1 MAGKRNKN
9 GRYIPKNTIIS
20 MPNHKPAS
28 SSKFTLKNII
38 FSTIGSLF
46 LYFTY
51 PLLVELIKNK
61 YEHYLSTIKIAE
73 ADLTLKEYRYERET
87 PKYRVYAVNF
97 TISNTGNQD
106 FTLIQAI
113 PSDPNDK
120 SLTLNFL
127 QNNSCE
133 SYKDITI
140 EHGKFRDFTMHVFVP
155 QKIIEY
161 AKIQEKNVK
170 EQYSLAN
177 GQTGKIINPE
187 YSYSSFEII
196 AKVLIY
202 GADKKYRGAISA
214 PFEMQYSKGNEY
226 SSERKNIVSS
236 LPKPIDFEERN
247 EYFYNCPIKNV
258 TQ

>member
-1 MAGKRNKN
+1 MA
-9 GRYIPKNTIIS
+9 I
-20 MPNHKPAS
+20 
-28 SSKFTLKNII
+28 L
-38 FSTIGSLF
+38 LF
-46 LYFTY
+46 LLTY
-51 PLLVELIKNK
+51 LVFPLITDYIKTKNA
-61 YEHYLSTIKIAE
+61 HTLSTEKIAE
-73 ADLTLKEYRYERET
+73 AGLTLKEYRYERET

-97 TISNTGNQD
+97 TINNTGNQD

-113 PSDPNDK
+113 PYDPNDK

-140 EHGKFRDFTMHVFVP
+140 EHGKFRDITMHVFVP
-155 QKIIEY
+155 QEIIEY

-170 EQYSLAN
+170 EQYSLTN
-177 GQTGKIINPE
+177 GQTGEIINPE
-187 YSYSSFEII
+187 YSYSSFEIL

-214 PFEMQYSKGNEY
+214 PFKMQYSKGNEY
-226 SSERKNIVSS
+226 SSERKNIVSP
-236 LPKPIDFEERN
+236 LPKSIDFEERS

-258 TQ
+258 TE